1 VRCGH
6 QAPAMLCN
14 DEGVACADGVYA
26 TAPGVR
32 RRCKQAVFTKLFHR
46 MIQTC
51 KVKEAAMKRLHALF
65 TPHPH
70 IMAGPVLPE
79 VALTLWAFPPSPD
92 AWSATVKLLVQT
104 LRPRVYATA
113 ETRQGQQEVFMV
125 VCTKPLR
132 TTPDMFEQW
141 INVFAEHIGMSAGH
155 VCFGE
160 YFGEQMIGSMMRIKQ
175 QFTAFHSFHTMPNP
189 YDRDFIM
196 LYGAL
201 AQKRRIETD
210 ARDMTGKDFTLSNF
224 IQLHMQNIR
233 LATQLRQQ
241 AKDKQAWA
249 QRRSKLTRMI
259 CALGH
264 VNAINMDTW
273 KELLC
278 LVGEVPEHT
287 TPETFRLYTAFAQAQ
302 SDADGSEVASRE
314 PLPRPSLQQTP
325 PHADTLSRAVEQEE
339 AGDAVDDN
347 DMMEMLRSWHSRGLA
362 VD

>member
-1 VRCGH
+1 
-6 QAPAMLCN
+6 MLC
-14 DEGVACADGVYA
+14 DADVHES
-26 TAPGVR
+26 TTPGVR
-32 RRCKQAVFTKLFHR
+32 QRCKPATFTKLFHR

-51 KVKEAAMKRLHALF
+51 NVKEAAMKRLHALY

-70 IMAGPVLPE
+70 IMDGPVLPE

-104 LRPRVYATA
+104 LRPRVYVTA
-113 ETRQGQQEVFMV
+113 ETRPAQHEVFMV

-132 TTPDMFEQW
+132 TTPAMFEQW
-141 INVFAEHIGMSAGH
+141 MNVFVEQIGMSAGH

-160 YFGEQMIGSMMRIKQ
+160 YFGEQMLGSMLRIKR
-175 QFTAFHSFHTMPNP
+175 QFCAFHMMPNHF
-189 YDRDFIM
+189 DRDFC
-196 LYGAL
+196 LLFGAL
-201 AQKRRIETD
+201 AQKRRHE
-210 ARDMTGKDFTLSNF
+210 AHVQSMTGQDFTVENF
-224 IQLHMQNIR
+224 VQMHMQNVR
-233 LATQLRQQ
+233 LSTQLRQQ
-241 AKDKQAWA
+241 AKDKQSWA

-302 SDADGSEVASRE
+302 SDADGNANGNANGNAHDNEVASRE
-314 PLPRPSLQQTP
+314 PLPRPSFQQIP
-325 PHADTLSRAVEQEE
+325 PHADTLSRVIEQEE
-339 AGDAVDDN
+339 AGDAADDN
-347 DMMEMLRSWHSRGLA
+347 DMMQTMQMLRSLYSRGLV